1 MDVHMEQLCT
11 FMSTCTYAYT
21 YIASQLPLPLPH
33 YLDNEGEGGVIVSHN
48 LTHFRAL
55 DPMKL
60 FQIQSENISVL
71 VFFGH

>member
-1 MDVHMEQLCT
+1 MDVHMEELCT
-11 FMSTCTYAYT
+11 FTSTCTYAYT

-48 LTHFRAL
+48 LTHYRVL
-55 DPMKL
+55 HPMKL

>member
-11 FMSTCTYAYT
+11 FTSTYT
-21 YIASQLPLPLPH
+21 YIASQLPLPPPH
-33 YLDNEGEGGVIVSHN
+33 YLDNEGEGGAIVSHN
-48 LTHFRAL
+48 LTHFKVL